1 MDRLIELLPGLT
13 AAAALL
19 IAIGNWIFESRQR
32 RKRERERRIDLKRAL
47 YAETARTLEGFV
59 MRKSNE
65 GAVNFFQCLAQL
77 QMTAP
82 VSVVEA
88 AYQVM
93 ARTFDDSK
101 PEVEIGAIDALIN
114 AMREDLGDEPVVR
127 NLPTPTRAK

>member
-1 MDRLIELLPGLT
+1 
-13 AAAALL
+13 
-19 IAIGNWIFESRQR
+19 
-32 RKRERERRIDLKRAL
+32 
-47 YAETARTLEGFV
+47 